1 MSSYTFLRVEVDS
14 SVVERVLGLTP
25 GVEVVDEFDTDS
37 GERAPSDER
46 ERPTDQRTE
55 DPDDDGLV
63 SRATPDGDLLEEE
76 SAVRKYG
83 LLGVGLS
90 FIMLGFATI
99 GIWWYR
105 RHNSGGSEETESDTE
120 FEPSTET
127 RTTAVTTE
135 TTAVEHERPSSPT
148 ETDETAETDDES
160 LSIVRPSDD
169 SDTAEDAGEDG
180 EDAVETDEAP
190 GRTDDRDDVEWTTK
204 WDQKPRES
212 TEEPESVEPD
222 AGPDEPSPRTTES
235 VDVAPLL
242 GVAFIAISGAIVRWL
257 QGGDQ

>member
-1 MSSYTFLRVEVDS
+1 MANYTFLRVEVDS
-14 SVVERVLGLTP
+14 SAVERILGLTP
-25 GVEVVDEFDTDS
+25 GVEVVDEFDADT
-37 GERAPSDER
+37 GERAPTDER
-46 ERPTDQRTE
+46 ERTTDRPAE
-55 DPDDDGLV
+55 VPSDDDGLV

-83 LLGVGLS
+83 LLGVGIS
-90 FIMLGFATI
+90 FIMLGFATV

-105 RHNSGGSEETESDTE
+105 RRNSGEEVTEGDTE
-120 FEPSTET
+120 FEPPTET

-148 ETDETAETDDES
+148 ETDETADEDDES
-160 LSIVRPSDD
+160 LSIVSPTDD
-169 SDTAEDAGEDG
+169 SDTEEDVEADTE
-180 EDAVETDEAP
+180 ETVETADEPA

-204 WDQKPRES
+204 WEQKPRES
-212 TEEPESVEPD
+212 TEEPESAD
-222 AGPDEPSPRTTES
+222 ADEPSPRTSES

-257 QGGDQ
+257 QGDQ